1 MFLNDGWTFEIL
13 PIATDNH
20 SNGNQSSQILIVYL
34 NNKDVFIMF
43 FHSVSVVAWFLI
55 MPNVDECGRNVKLE
69 YSLYLFWMVSHFF
82 FWGGGGLFR
91 ASPTAYG
98 GSQARGL
105 IGATASSLCHSH
117 SNIRT
122 EPYLWPIPQLVAMPD
137 P

>member
-69 YSLYLFWMVSHFF
+69 YSLCLFWMVSHFF
-82 FWGGGGLFR
+82 FWGAGGLFR

-117 SNIRT
+117 SNMGS
-122 EPYLWPIPQLVAMPD
+122 ELCLWPTPQLRAMPD